1 LLFDS
6 TTSPLSVHGDGNKL
20 TRSNQNNFLK
30 IHKHT
35 ILSRSM
41 STMFQTFVIWLKS
54 KYYKLGCDNNQI
66 NPNACDYELL
76 LWL

>member
-1 LLFDS
+1 
-6 TTSPLSVHGDGNKL
+6 
-20 TRSNQNNFLK
+20 
-30 IHKHT
+30 
-35 ILSRSM
+35 M